1 MTRWPALLAAAG
13 VVVALAGSSSATG
26 AAPAAPRMLG
36 VFGDSMVL
44 QHDEPLIHGC
54 GAAPHAKIAALI
66 TPGPAGAANEV
77 VRRHADQIGCFQLPL
92 AASPVMT
99 EAASEAVAIAVKVS
113 TGNASSPFFAQARAV
128 LYGHQILCGG
138 QSNMV
143 HQLSYDYNATSQV
156 AAAKLLPNL
165 RLLQVGRQWSND
177 NGATLP
183 LACDSNGTMPPIR
196 GVGCD
201 PSGQGCAPHNV
212 WRSAARDPTPNGSAA
227 SFSAVC
233 YLTAQELMRAQLGTT
248 AAVGLVEADWGGS
261 NEAPWQTRAV
271 AVARGCP
278 AIADD
283 DDGCPLT
290 TKSGL
295 SPIQGNSW
303 GCLYRGMIEPLTR
316 SLRPMLSLWYQ
327 GESNSNDPPDT
338 YQCQLE
344 SLVAEWRG
352 AFNRRSDT

>member
-1 MTRWPALLAAAG
+1 MLAAALFATSVY
-13 VVVALAGSSSATG
+13 VVVLADGSTRASAVDDAT
-26 AAPAAPRMLG
+26 APRMLG

-44 QHDEPLIHGC
+44 QHDEPLLHGC

-66 TPGPAGAANEV
+66 KPGPAGSADEV
-77 VRRHADQIGCFQLPL
+77 VRVVADQIGCFLLSL
-92 AASPVMT
+92 ATRPVMT
-99 EAASEAVAIAVKVS
+99 SAASEAVAISVKIS
-113 TGNASSPFFAQARAV
+113 TGNASSPFFARARGV

-165 RLLQVGRQWSND
+165 RLFQVGRQWSND
-177 NGATLP
+177 DGATLP
-183 LACDSNGTMPPIR
+183 LACNSNETMPPIR

-201 PSGQGCAPHNV
+201 VDGQGCAPHNV
-212 WRSAARDPTPNGSAA
+212 WRSAAHDLTPNGTAA

-233 YLTAQELMRAQLGTT
+233 YLTAQELMRTQLGTT

-261 NEAPWQTRAV
+261 NEAAWQTRAV
-271 AVARGCP
+271 AIARGCP
-278 AIADD
+278 AVADLD
-283 DDGCPLT
+283 DSCPLT

-295 SPIQGNSW
+295 SPIRSNNW
-303 GCLYRGMIEPLTR
+303 GCLYHGMIEPLTR
-316 SLRPMLSLWYQ
+316 SLRPMLALWYQ
-327 GESNSNDPPDT
+327 GEANSNDPPDT

-352 AFNRRSDT
+352 AFNRR

>member
-1 MTRWPALLAAAG
+1 MPAVFATCAC
-13 VVVALAGSSSATG
+13 VVVLICGNSWAAPVVATSG
-26 AAPAAPRMLG
+26 AAPAAQPRMLG
-36 VFGDSMVL
+36 VFGDHMVL

-66 TPGPAGAANEV
+66 TPGPAGSANEV
-77 VRRHADQIGCFQLPL
+77 VRRVADQIGCFVLPL
-92 AASPVMT
+92 AARPVMT
-99 EAASEAVAIAVKVS
+99 KAASETVAIAVKIS
-113 TGNASSPFFAQARAV
+113 TGNASSAFFARADGV

-165 RLLQVGRQWSND
+165 RLFQVGRQWSND
-177 NGATLP
+177 DGVTLS

-212 WRSAARDPTPNGSAA
+212 WRNAAHDPTSNGSAA

-233 YLTAQELMRAQLGTT
+233 YLTAQELMRTQLGTT

-278 AIADD
+278 AVADLD
-283 DDGCPLT
+283 DSCPLT
-290 TKSGL
+290 TKSQL
-295 SPIQGNSW
+295 SPIRGNNW
-303 GCLYRGMIEPLTR
+303 GCLYRGMVEPLTR
-316 SLRPMLSLWYQ
+316 SLRPMLTLW
-327 GESNSNDPPDT
+327 
-338 YQCQLE
+338 
-344 SLVAEWRG
+344 
-352 AFNRRSDT
+352 

>member
-1 MTRWPALLAAAG
+1 MMLLPALFASVETALASGSSAFAAG
-13 VVVALAGSSSATG
+13 
-26 AAPAAPRMLG
+26 PRMLG

-54 GAAPHAKIAALI
+54 GAAAHAKIAALI
-66 TPGPAGAANEV
+66 TPGPAGSANEV
-77 VRRHADQIGCFQLPL
+77 VRRVADQIGCFQLPL
-92 AASPVMT
+92 EARPVMT
-99 EAASEAVAIAVKVS
+99 DAAAEAVTIAVKIS
-113 TGNASSPFFAQARAV
+113 TGNASSPFFARANTV

-165 RLLQVGRQWSND
+165 RLFQVGRQWSND

-201 PSGQGCAPHNV
+201 PNGQHCAPHNI
-212 WRSAARDPTPNGSAA
+212 WRNAAHDPTPNGSAA

-233 YLTAQELMRAQLGTT
+233 YLTTQELMRTQLGTT
-248 AAVGLVEADWGGS
+248 AAVGLIEADWGGS
-261 NEAPWQTRAV
+261 NEATWQTRAV
-271 AVARGCP
+271 AVTRGCP
-278 AIADD
+278 AVADLE
-283 DDGCPLT
+283 DGCPLP

-295 SPIQGNSW
+295 SPIRGNNW
-303 GCLYRGMIEPLTR
+303 GCLYRGMIEPLIR

-327 GESNSNDPPDT
+327 DEADSIALFDLFDLNLRCSERANGCP
-338 YQCQLE
+338 
-344 SLVAEWRG
+344 
-352 AFNRRSDT
+352 